1 MLNKYERAAKKFED
15 AGAIVPVGSMTEVMT
30 ELAAKANADDVYTK
44 AQVDDLITP
53 ITPQPFE
60 EIATDVSTVA
70 GLRTSVNDLISALAT
85 AGVLTVEEQEP
96 TPET

>member
-15 AGAIVPVGSMTEVMT
+15 AGAIIS
-30 ELAAKANADDVYTK
+30 ADDVYTK

-53 ITPQPFE
+53 ITPQSFE

-70 GLRTSVNDLISALAT
+70 GLRTGVNDLISALAT
-85 AGVLTVEEQEP
+85 AGVLIVEEQEP